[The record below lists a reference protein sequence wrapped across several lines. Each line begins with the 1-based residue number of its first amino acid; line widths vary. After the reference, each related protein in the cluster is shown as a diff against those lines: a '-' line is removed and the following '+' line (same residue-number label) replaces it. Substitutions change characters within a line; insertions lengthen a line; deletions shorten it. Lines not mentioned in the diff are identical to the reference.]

1 MEQVRR
7 TVFYQSHV
15 DAGGK
20 MVDFAGWQMPI
31 QYADGIVAE
40 HLLTRKRAGLFDVS
54 HMGRFQITGPGAIAF
69 LQHTLTNDAAKL
81 AVGQAHYTILANE
94 TGGAVDDA
102 FLYCPEEG
110 LFLLVVNASNKDKDW
125 THLQE
130 HLVDFPEVRM
140 DDVSDSLAM
149 LALQGPQSETILQS
163 LVTAGALP
171 EPKRN
176 SVGLVTLAGVEILV
190 ARTGYTGEPVCFELF
205 IPRESAVLLWDKM
218 LEAGAKPVGLGAR
231 DTLRLEA
238 GLPLYGHELG
248 MGRDDKEIPVFAV
261 PLAIFAVSFEDASR
275 KFIGRDALEKQ
286 AAARADYKQRDFSD
300 TSVLPKVVRKF
311 KLSDRG
317 IARDGSTVY
326 YQGRAVGWVSSGTM
340 VPYWEITEDAHGQDG
355 RATHS
360 QRAIGLCI
368 IDPQVAVKSEIEIE
382 VRGRKLKATVVA
394 RNLENRKVKTT
405 YALINRRD

>member
-1 MEQVRR
+1 MEQVQR
-7 TVFYQSHV
+7 TVFYQSHI
-15 DAGGK
+15 DAGAK

-40 HLLTRKRAGLFDVS
+40 HLATRRHAGLFDVS
-54 HMGRFQITGPGAIAF
+54 HMGRFQVTGPQAIAF
-69 LQHTLTNDAAKL
+69 LQHTLTNAAAKL
-81 AVGQAHYTILANE
+81 AIGQAQYTILANE
-94 TGGAVDDA
+94 AGGAIDDA

-125 THLQE
+125 KHLQQ
-130 HLVDFPEVRM
+130 HLADFPQARM

-149 LALQGPQSETILQS
+149 LALQGPQSEAILQS
-163 LVTAGALP
+163 LVTAGTLP
-171 EPKRN
+171 QPKRN
-176 SVGLVTLAGVEILV
+176 AVGSVTLAGVEILV

-205 IPRESAVLLWDKM
+205 IPADKAVLIWDKI

-248 MGRDDKEIPVFAV
+248 IGKDGLEIPVFTIG
-261 PLAIFAVSFEDASR
+261 LAAFAVSFEDTTR

-286 AAARADYKQRDFSD
+286 AAARADYKQREFSD
-300 TSVLPKVVRKF
+300 TSALPKVVRQF

-326 YQGRAVGWVSSGTM
+326 YQGQVIGWVSSGTM
-340 VPYWEITEDAHGQDG
+340 IPYWEYTGQGDKVHLKDQ
-355 RATHS
+355 HS
-360 QRAIGLCI
+360 QRAIGLSL
-368 IDPQVAVKSEIEIE
+368 V
-382 VRGRKLKATVVA
+382 
-394 RNLENRKVKTT
+394 
-405 YALINRRD
+405 YAL

>member
-1 MEQVRR
+1 MEQVQR
-7 TVFYQSHV
+7 TVFYQSHI
-15 DAGGK
+15 DAGAK

-31 QYADGIVAE
+31 QYADGIVGE
-40 HLLTRKRAGLFDVS
+40 HLATRKRAGLFDVS
-54 HMGRFQITGPGAIAF
+54 HMGRFWITGSGATAF
-69 LQHTLTNDAAKL
+69 LQHMLTNDAAKL

-102 FLYCPEEG
+102 FLYCPQEG
-110 LFLLVVNASNKDKDW
+110 VFLLVVNASNKDKDW
-125 THLQE
+125 VHLQKY
-130 HLVDFPEVRM
+130 LGDFPQAQLE
-140 DDVSDSLAM
+140 DVSDSLAM

-163 LVTAGALP
+163 LVTEGALP

-176 SVGLVTLAGVEILV
+176 AVGKVMMAGVEVLL

-205 IPRESAVLLWDKM
+205 IPTEDAVSIWKKLLKSD
-218 LEAGAKPVGLGAR
+218 AKPVGLGAR

-238 GLPLYGHELG
+238 GLPLYSHELG
-248 MGRDDKEIPVFAV
+248 KGRDDKEIPVFAV
-261 PLAIFAVSFEDASR
+261 PLAVFAVSFEDASR

-286 AAARADYKQRDFSD
+286 AAARAAYKQKDFSD

-326 YQGRAVGWVSSGTM
+326 YQDQPVGWVSSGTM
-340 VPYWEITEDAHGQDG
+340 VPYWEIAEQNAHGQD
-355 RATHS
+355 RATLTDKHS

-382 VRGRKLKATVVA
+382 VRGRKLKATVVG
-394 RNLENRKVKTT
+394 RNLENRTEKIT
-405 YALINRRD
+405 YAL